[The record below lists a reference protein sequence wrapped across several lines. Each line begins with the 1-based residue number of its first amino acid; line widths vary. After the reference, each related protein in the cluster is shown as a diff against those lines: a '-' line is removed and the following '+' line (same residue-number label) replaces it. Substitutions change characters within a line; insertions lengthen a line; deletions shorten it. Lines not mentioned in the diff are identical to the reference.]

1 MAETVYLL
9 DGSMEVILEPKD
21 LFLEKLIREKLGD
34 DAARCFREHL
44 AELNDEHEYTGE
56 QVKEFEEAADGY
68 LQLCHDACDFFTEIM
83 GLLEAPRLNRE
94 ALKRATRNAYEAIW
108 ENL

>member
-21 LFLEKLIREKLGD
+21 TFLEKLIREKLGD
-34 DAARCFREHL
+34 DAARCFRAYL
-44 AELNDEHEYTGE
+44 TELDEEHEYTGE
-56 QVKEFEEAADGY
+56 QVKEFEETADSY
-68 LQLCHDACDFFTEIM
+68 LQMCHDACDSFTEIM

-94 ALKRATRNAYEAIW
+94 ALKEATRNAYNAIW
-108 ENL
+108 KNL